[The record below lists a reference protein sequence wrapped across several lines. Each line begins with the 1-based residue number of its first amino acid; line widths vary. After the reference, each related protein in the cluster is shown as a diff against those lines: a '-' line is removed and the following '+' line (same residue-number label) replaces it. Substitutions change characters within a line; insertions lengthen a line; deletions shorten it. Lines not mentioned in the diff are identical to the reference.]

1 MALQFKKLR
10 DPRLGI
16 TDKLTFGKL
25 AGCRICDV
33 AQDHYEYLIWAEKS
47 GFVKYQPEVVTLI
60 QEQASFARWIINE
73 AEEVAPYMDGQK
85 YEYLAEIASRQDY
98 DTTFEEGDIPF

>member
-1 MALQFKKLR
+1 MSISFKNIKN
-10 DPRLGI
+10 PRLGL
-16 TDKLTFGKL
+16 TDTITFGKL
-25 AGCRICDV
+25 KGCRVCDV

-47 GFVKYQPEVVTLI
+47 GFVKFQPEAIELI
-60 QEQASFARWIINE
+60 QEQASFAAWKIHE
-73 AEEVAPYMDGQK
+73 AEEVAPYMDGAK

>member
-1 MALQFKKLR
+1 MAISFTKLKN
-10 DPRLGI
+10 PKLGL
-16 TDKLTFGKL
+16 TDTLTFGKL

-47 GFVKYQPEVVTLI
+47 GYVKYQVEVVELI
-60 QEQASFARWIINE
+60 QEQASFACWKINE
-73 AEEVAPYMDGQK
+73 AQEVAPYINGNK

-98 DTTFEEGDIPF
+98 DTSFDDDVPF